1 MVKVT
6 MKPTVDFDDIS
17 AELGI
22 HMSECSI
29 TEMAENGSY
38 ITVDLSNDRVE
49 ELKEEIEW
57 EKGKSDSRLKKLE
70 NDFRIIEL
78 LRSLVPC
85 DSILV
90 FVFW

>member
-6 MKPTVDFDDIS
+6 MRPTVDFDDIS

-22 HMSECSI
+22 HMSDCSI

-38 ITVDLSNDRVE
+38 ITVDLSNERVE

-57 EKGKSDSRLKKLE
+57 EKGKSDLRLRKLE
-70 NDFRIIEL
+70 NDLRIIEL

-90 FVFW
+90 FIFW